1 MPESYLSGSAT
12 QARPIKG
19 EWLLLSARSERAL
32 NRSTSS
38 ANETAEQQLQFTRP
52 YSYGPV
58 TGLAIAAIDE
68 PPYR

>member
-1 MPESYLSGSAT
+1 MKAIYPVRRPKPGLSRRVA
-12 QARPIKG
+12 PIAG
-19 EWLLLSARSERAL
+19 QVRACSKQV
-32 NRSTSS
+32 NF
-38 ANETAEQQLQFTRP
+38 APNDIAEQQLQFTRP